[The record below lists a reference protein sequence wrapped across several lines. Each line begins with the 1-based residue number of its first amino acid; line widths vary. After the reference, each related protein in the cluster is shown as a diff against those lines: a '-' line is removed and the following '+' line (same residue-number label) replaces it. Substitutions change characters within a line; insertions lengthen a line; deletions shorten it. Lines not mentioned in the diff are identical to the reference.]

1 MLNFIAL
8 LLSIIFGGL
17 TLIVDFPNVQL
28 PGFPQVKFVQD
39 DVLNFTGGPLRSGG
53 AWGWKIHGVTGCKQM
68 LLILSL

>member
-39 DVLNFTGGPLRSGG
+39 DVLNFTGGRYDRVVP
-53 AWGWKIHGVTGCKQM
+53 GVGKYMELQDANKCY
-68 LLILSL
+68 